1 MTDAFGERNF
11 IDRTVVNTATDI
23 QNDSFL
29 HKELEIKAFAIYLD
43 ENTPFAVT
51 IHDESQ
57 ATPQH
62 SYLLHPLSSRAKL
75 RESDS
80 HCHYSQNIDQFIL

>member
-11 IDRTVVNTATDI
+11 MDRTVVNTATDI

-51 IHDESQ
+51 MSLYMKSHRQHLNILIYYIHFPFGPSCVNPIVI
-57 ATPQH
+57 AIIP
-62 SYLLHPLSSRAKL
+62 
-75 RESDS
+75 RE
-80 HCHYSQNIDQFIL
+80 